1 MWEDLPIM
9 PKTRAARPAN
19 RPSRR
24 HEILEAAIDLLSV
37 QPPDEIA
44 VSDIA
49 AHCGMT
55 PAAFYYH
62 FTSKDEILDEIVGG
76 FANAWTEAVS
86 TAFAEVH
93 SVDDL
98 SACVD
103 AVLTWV
109 EEQERPARVFFVTS
123 VGATSACEAVRRR
136 TRNELAK
143 RAARMFREIAPDQD
157 RIRVAIAGLGMVTL
171 LEIVSR
177 SRLDLDPSYRTL
189 GPVRFRATAGQ
200 LAGALIH

>member
-1 MWEDLPIM
+1 M
-9 PKTRAARPAN
+9 PKPRSSRPAN

-24 HEILEAAIDLLSV
+24 HEILEAAIDLLAV

-62 FTSKDEILDEIVGG
+62 FASKDEILDEIVAG
-76 FANAWTEAVS
+76 FAEHW
-86 TAFAEVH
+86 AETVQAALAD
-93 SVDDL
+93 VQTRDDL
-98 SACVD
+98 AACIDV
-103 AVLTWV
+103 VLTWV
-109 EEQERPARVFFVTS
+109 EDHEQAARVYFVTS
-123 VGATSACEAVRRR
+123 IGATSSCETVRRR
-136 TRNELAK
+136 TRNELAR
-143 RAARMFREIAPDQD
+143 RAARTFRDISPGEDK
-157 RIRVAIAGLGMVTL
+157 IRVAIAGLGLVTL

-177 SRLDLDPSYRTL
+177 SRLDLDASYRTL

-200 LAGALIH
+200 LAEALIH